1 MTMMIAEEPLWRG
14 MTRAELDAAYNNSA
28 AVANS
33 ADKVADWRARSAQLR
48 SRQSQLLDLRYGEE
62 PRNRIDIFTCGRAA
76 APLFVFI
83 HGGYWQR
90 NEKETFSCM
99 AEGPL
104 AAGFD
109 VALPGYTLAPDAS
122 LTQIVAEVQSA
133 IRWLRREGPR
143 HGVAGQRLIVGG
155 WSAGGHLTA
164 MAMTLPEVDAGL
176 SISGVFDVEPCR
188 LNYLNEKL
196 RLTPEE
202 AFAMSPAHHLPKTS
216 GPLAIAYGAAELP
229 ELQRQSRDYWQAR
242 DAAGLAGP
250 LLALEDH
257 EHFSIMEELAR
268 PQGRLVA
275 ALSALA
281 ASRGL

>member
-1 MTMMIAEEPLWRG
+1 MTMMTAEEPLWRG
-14 MTRAELDAAYNNSA
+14 MRRAELDTAYNNSA

-33 ADKVADWRARSAQLR
+33 ADKVAEWRARSSQFR
-48 SRQSQLLDLRYGEE
+48 SRRNQLLDLRYGEKL
-62 PRNRIDIFTCGRAA
+62 RNRTDVFTCGQPA

-90 NEKETFSCM
+90 NDKETFSCM

-109 VALPGYTLAPDAS
+109 VALPGYPLAPDAS
-122 LTQIVAEVQSA
+122 LTEIVVEVRNA
-133 IRWLRREGPR
+133 IRWLRREGPS
-143 HGVAGQRLIVGG
+143 HGVARHRLIVGG

-176 SISGVFDVEPCR
+176 SISGIFDVEPCR

-202 AFAMSPAHHLPKTS
+202 AFAMSPAHHLPRTS

-229 ELQRQSRDYWQAR
+229 ELQRQSRDYWHAR

-250 LLALEDH
+250 LIALEEHD
-257 EHFSIMEELAR
+257 HFSIMEELAR

-275 ALSALA
+275 ALSALT
-281 ASRGL
+281 